1 MFGHQFYHGAL
12 RKYVIMF
19 GNMFNDITLDR
30 FDENGNSVQ
39 SIRVPIS
46 YGPAEKYLTRI
57 AGDPGRDTRAAI
69 QLPRLAFEITGFNY
83 ASDRTLNRLT
93 KNVSIGTGSNSLRSQ
108 YTPVPYDIEFSLYAM
123 FANNEDAVQC
133 TEQILPF
140 FRPEFT
146 HSVKLVPEMGQYF
159 DIPTILTGV
168 SFEDTYDASFQERRA
183 IIYTFTFTVKG
194 YLFGPVTN
202 KGVIKRTKIDLTV
215 PSTNTASQG
224 IGGSGPNS
232 KITLTPG
239 LLANGQP
246 TTNSAASIALSGI
259 DANSNYG
266 FAFDKENF
274 FDGIDR
280 HSEKE

>member
-30 FDENGNSVQ
+30 FDANGNSVQ
-39 SIRVPIS
+39 SIRVPIA

-57 AGDPGRDTRAAI
+57 AGDPGRDTKAAI
-69 QLPRLAFEITGFNY
+69 QLPRMAFEITGFNY
-83 ASDRTLNRLT
+83 DATRKLNRLT
-93 KNVSIGTGSNSLRSQ
+93 KNVAIGTGDNSLRSQ
-108 YTPVPYDIEFSLYAM
+108 FTPVPYDIEFSLYAM

-140 FRPEFT
+140 FTPEFT

-168 SFEDTYDASFQERRA
+168 SFEDTYDSSFQERRA

-194 YLFGPVTN
+194 LLFGPVTD
-202 KGVIKRTKIDLTV
+202 KGVIRRTKIDLTI

-224 IGGSGPNS
+224 IGTGGPNS

-239 LLANGQP
+239 LLANGSP
-246 TTNSAASIALSGI
+246 TTNSAASVAISQI
-259 DANSNYG
+259 NANSNYG
-266 FAFDKENF
+266 YAFDQENF
-274 FDGIDR
+274 FDGVDR
-280 HSEKE
+280 HSEN